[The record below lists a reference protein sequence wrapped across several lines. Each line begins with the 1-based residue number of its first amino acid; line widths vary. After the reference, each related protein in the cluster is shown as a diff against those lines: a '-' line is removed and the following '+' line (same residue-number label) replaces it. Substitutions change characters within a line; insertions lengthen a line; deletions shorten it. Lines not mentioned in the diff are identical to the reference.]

1 LKLDTTSYKFGGA
14 QKFPV
19 RFAWLPKGVKEYSA
33 DTKIFEDPEATVKL
47 GVGSAM
53 VKSIKYWLQAFQLV
67 DKKNGKL
74 TDLCVDVFDPDHG
87 HDPFLEDDGT
97 LWMLHWLLASNAKD
111 ASAAFWFFNLY
122 HQPEFSADEA
132 STSLRDF
139 VSQNLQRPVSV
150 STLDADVSV
159 LLRMYA
165 QSKLDPRNPME
176 DSLDSPFAGLSLVSK
191 SITGKR
197 YSSRYAER
205 LNLPN
210 LILGYAVISVM
221 LARKAQILPIEDLM
235 YSKDQY
241 AAPGTIFRLTENTLI
256 TKLEEMSLELSDYF
270 EVRESNGINQIF
282 LKEALDPYALIAA
295 YYSGSSVEKA
305 A

>member
-1 LKLDTTSYKFGGA
+1 MKLDNSVYKVGGA

-19 RFAWLPKGVKEYSA
+19 RFAWLPKGIKEYSA
-33 DTKIFEDPEATVKL
+33 DPKVFENAEATVKL

-53 VKSIKYWLQAFQLV
+53 VKSIKYWLQAFRLV
-67 DKKNGKL
+67 DGASGKL
-74 TDLCVDVFDPDHG
+74 TSLCKEIFDQEKG
-87 HDPFLEDDGT
+87 FDPFLEDDGT
-97 LWMLHWLLASNAKD
+97 LWLLHWLLASNSRD
-111 ASAAFWFFNLY
+111 ATAAFWFFNLY
-122 HQPEFSADEA
+122 HQSEFSGEEA

-139 VSQNLQRPVSV
+139 ASQNLQRTVSV

-176 DSLDSPFAGLSLVSK
+176 DSLDSPFASLGLISK
-191 SITGKR
+191 SLAGKR
-197 YSSRYAER
+197 YSSKYSER
-205 LNLPN
+205 VGLPN

-221 LARKAQILPIEDLM
+221 TARKAQILPIEDLM

-241 AAPGTIFRLTENTLI
+241 AAPGTVFRLTENTLI
-256 TKLEEMSLELSDYF
+256 KKLEEMSLELSEYF
-270 EVRESNGINQIF
+270 EVRESNGINQVF
-282 LKEALDPYALIAA
+282 LKEALDPYAMVLA
-295 YYSGSSVEKA
+295 YYRASDEEKA